1 MRLSI
6 IREIER
12 KELSLF
18 FGAPI
23 GYLFLG
29 AFLAVTL
36 FVFFWMEAFFA
47 RNIADVRPMF
57 EWMPVLMIFLSAAI
71 TMRMWSE
78 ERRSGTLE
86 FIATL
91 PATTWEFVLG
101 KFLACWMLL
110 GLALLLTLPLPI
122 VVSFVGELDW
132 GPVIAGYLAAML
144 LGAAYL
150 AIGLYVSARSDSQ
163 IVALLLAALV
173 CGVFYL
179 LGSTL
184 LVSLAGGW
192 LADLLLSLG
201 AGSRFESITRGV
213 LDLRDLYYYLSIAV
227 VFLALNVYALT
238 RERWAHDGN
247 KTTHR
252 NWQLGTALLVG
263 NLLLANVWL
272 ANVGG
277 IRFDL
282 TEGRIYS
289 ISDATRAYLG
299 QLREPLLIRG
309 YFSEKTHPLLAPLAP
324 RMKDLLREYEIA
336 GNGKVRVEIVD
347 PASNPEL
354 EDEANTK
361 YSIRAVP
368 FQVADRH
375 QASLV
380 NAYFDVL
387 VVYGDKYEVLSF
399 RDLIEVK
406 ALGESDLDVQLR
418 NPEFDL
424 TRSIKKVLYGFQGGD
439 SLFASINEPITFKG
453 YLSADAKLPE
463 ALVGYREVLNK
474 ALNGLAAKSGD
485 KFKVEIL
492 DPEEG
497 DGALAKDIQQQYGFQ
512 PMALSLLDA
521 NQFYFYLTLHQKGLV
536 VQIPLPEGL
545 TEEAT
550 TKGIEEG
557 LKRFAKGL
565 LKRVALVTPTPVG
578 GQSPFMPQQGSQ
590 FTQLRDFLASD
601 FEVEAATLD
610 EGRVPA
616 GVEMLMLVDPE
627 GLSDKQLFAVD
638 QYLMQGGTMV
648 LAAAAF
654 DALLEEQS
662 LVATPQTTGL
672 EEWLE
677 HNGVSIGQSLVMDP
691 QNTPFPVPVTRK
703 VGGFSFQE
711 LVMLDYP
718 YFVDVRDS
726 GMADLPVF
734 DGLPQLTVP
743 WASPIVLSESA
754 KKTLEVTPLL
764 TSSAGS
770 WTSTDTNV
778 IPKYDDQGLS
788 AFTPQGELASQMIAV
803 GLRGRFESFFKGKP
817 SPLLTAAAQAEVAP
831 DGDKAADKAADKE
844 TNKPV
849 YGSVIEHSPESARLF
864 VFASN
869 GFLADQT
876 LRMVGAADGTF
887 YGNTVQMM
895 ANLIDW
901 SLEDES
907 LTGIRAR
914 GNFNRTLPPM
924 EESERS
930 TLELASYGL
939 ALFGV
944 LIVYLVYRQLR
955 RRKQREVLAW
965 MQGGVA

>member
-110 GLALLLTLPLPI
+110 GLALVLTLPLPI
-122 VVSFVGELDW
+122 VVAFVGDLDW

-173 CGVFYL
+173 CGIFYL

-238 RERWAHDGN
+238 RERWARDGN
-247 KTTHR
+247 RTTHR
-252 NWQLGTALLVG
+252 NWQWGTALLVG

-277 IRFDL
+277 FRFDL

-309 YFSEKTHPLLAPLAP
+309 YFSDKTHPLLAPLAP
-324 RMKDLLREYEIA
+324 RMKDLLREYEEA

-387 VVYGDKYEVLSF
+387 VVYGDEYEVLSF

-406 ALGESDLDVQLR
+406 AIGESDLDVQLR

-439 SLFASINEPITFKG
+439 SLFASINEPVTFKG
-453 YLSADAKLPE
+453 YLSSDAKLPE

-485 KFKVEIL
+485 KFKIEIL
-492 DPEEG
+492 DPEAG
-497 DGALAKDIQQQYGFQ
+497 D
-512 PMALSLLDA
+512 LSLI
-521 NQFYFYLTLHQKGLV
+521 H
-536 VQIPLPEGL
+536 I
-545 TEEAT
+545 
-550 TKGIEEG
+550 
-557 LKRFAKGL
+557 
-565 LKRVALVTPTPVG
+565 
-578 GQSPFMPQQGSQ
+578 
-590 FTQLRDFLASD
+590 
-601 FEVEAATLD
+601 
-610 EGRVPA
+610 
-616 GVEMLMLVDPE
+616 
-627 GLSDKQLFAVD
+627 
-638 QYLMQGGTMV
+638 
-648 LAAAAF
+648 
-654 DALLEEQS
+654 
-662 LVATPQTTGL
+662 
-672 EEWLE
+672 
-677 HNGVSIGQSLVMDP
+677 
-691 QNTPFPVPVTRK
+691 
-703 VGGFSFQE
+703 
-711 LVMLDYP
+711 
-718 YFVDVRDS
+718 
-726 GMADLPVF
+726 
-734 DGLPQLTVP
+734 
-743 WASPIVLSESA
+743 
-754 KKTLEVTPLL
+754 
-764 TSSAGS
+764 
-770 WTSTDTNV
+770 
-778 IPKYDDQGLS
+778 
-788 AFTPQGELASQMIAV
+788 
-803 GLRGRFESFFKGKP
+803 
-817 SPLLTAAAQAEVAP
+817 
-831 DGDKAADKAADKE
+831 
-844 TNKPV
+844 
-849 YGSVIEHSPESARLF
+849 
-864 VFASN
+864 
-869 GFLADQT
+869 
-876 LRMVGAADGTF
+876 
-887 YGNTVQMM
+887 
-895 ANLIDW
+895 
-901 SLEDES
+901 
-907 LTGIRAR
+907 
-914 GNFNRTLPPM
+914 
-924 EESERS
+924 
-930 TLELASYGL
+930 
-939 ALFGV
+939 
-944 LIVYLVYRQLR
+944 
-955 RRKQREVLAW
+955 
-965 MQGGVA
+965 

>member
-110 GLALLLTLPLPI
+110 GLALVLTLPLPI
-122 VVSFVGELDW
+122 VVSFIGELDW
-132 GPVIAGYLAAML
+132 GPVIAGYLAALL

-173 CGVFYL
+173 SGVFYL

-213 LDLRDLYYYLSIAV
+213 LDLRDLYYYVSIAV

-238 RERWAHDGN
+238 RERWAHVGN

-289 ISDATRAYLG
+289 ISDATRAYLA

-336 GNGKVRVEIVD
+336 GSGKVRVEIVD

-361 YSIRAVP
+361 YSIRAAP

-406 ALGESDLDVQLR
+406 AIGESDLDVQLR

-439 SLFASINEPITFKG
+439 SLFASINEPVTFKG
-453 YLSADAKLPE
+453 YLSADTKLPE

-474 ALNGLAAKSGD
+474 ALKGLAEKSGD
-485 KFKVEIL
+485 KFKIEIL

-497 DGALAKDIQQQYGFQ
+497 DGALAMDIQKEYGFQ
-512 PMALSLLDA
+512 PMALSLPDA

-536 VQIPLPEGL
+536 VQIPLPDGL

-638 QYLMQGGTMV
+638 QYLMQGGTVV

-672 EEWLE
+672 EAWLE
-677 HNGVSIGQSLVMDP
+677 HHGVSIGKSLVMDP

-726 GMADLPVF
+726 GMPDLPVF
-734 DGLPQLTVP
+734 DGLPQLTIP
-743 WASPIVLSESA
+743 WASPIVLGESA

-778 IPKYDDQGLS
+778 IPQYDDQGLS

-803 GLRGRFESFFKGKP
+803 SLRGRFESFFKGKP
-817 SPLLTAAAQAEVAP
+817 SPLLTAAATAQVGP
-831 DGDKAADKAADKE
+831 DGDQPGDNAADKE
-844 TNKPV
+844 ANKPV

-864 VFASN
+864 VFSSN
-869 GFLADQT
+869 SFLADQT

-901 SLEDES
+901 SLEDQS

-914 GNFNRTLPPM
+914 GNFNRTLPAM

-930 TLELASYGL
+930 TLELVSYGL

-944 LIVYLVYRQLR
+944 LVVYLVYRQLR

-965 MQGGVA
+965 MQGGAA

>member
-29 AFLAVTL
+29 AFLAATL

-110 GLALLLTLPLPI
+110 GLALVLTLPLPI
-122 VVSFVGELDW
+122 IVSLVGELDW
-132 GPVIAGYLAAML
+132 GPVFAGYLAAML

-173 CGVFYL
+173 CGVFYA

-247 KTTHR
+247 KITHR
-252 NWQLGTALLVG
+252 NWQLGTTLLVG

-272 ANVGG
+272 TNVGG

-289 ISDATRAYLG
+289 ISEATRAYLG

-387 VVYGDKYEVLSF
+387 LVYGDKYEVLSF

-406 ALGESDLDVQLR
+406 AIGESDLDVQLR

-439 SLFASINEPITFKG
+439 SLFASINEPVTFKG

-463 ALVGYREVLNK
+463 PLVGYREVLNK
-474 ALNGLAAKSGD
+474 ALNGLAEKSGN
-485 KFKVEIL
+485 KFTIEFL
-492 DPEEG
+492 DPEAT

-521 NQFYFYLTLHQKGLV
+521 NQFYFYLTLHQNGLV

-557 LKRFAKGL
+557 LKRFATGL

-638 QYLMQGGTMV
+638 QYLMQGGTVV

-662 LVATPQTTGL
+662 LVATPQTTGF

-677 HNGVSIGQSLVMDP
+677 HHGVSIGKSLVMDP
-691 QNTPFPVPVTRK
+691 QNTPFPVPVTRN
-703 VGGFSFQE
+703 VSGFSFQE

-743 WASPIVLSESA
+743 WASPIVLSELA
-754 KKTLEVTPLL
+754 KKTFEVTPLL
-764 TSSAGS
+764 TSSEGS

-788 AFTPQGELASQMIAV
+788 AFTPQGEQAAQMIAV

-817 SPLLTAAAQAEVAP
+817 SPFLTAAAQAEVAP
-831 DGDKAADKAADKE
+831 DGDEATDKE
-844 TNKPV
+844 ANKEADKPV

-914 GNFNRTLPPM
+914 GNFNRTLPPL
-924 EESERS
+924 EASDRS

-944 LIVYLVYRQLR
+944 LVVYLVYRQLR

-965 MQGGVA
+965 MQGGAA